1 MGLPGE
7 RRGRSVKGLYLSD
20 KLLTFYESVH
30 MGVLWANLS
39 ALGW

>member
-1 MGLPGE
+1 MGLPGGW
-7 RRGRSVKGLYLSD
+7 RSRSVKGLYLND
-20 KLLTFYESVH
+20 KLLAFYESVH